1 MIYERDRGRD
11 THVPPCRQMTD
22 HVDWPRAA
30 LAALLLCASC
40 SVMVCAWYLHLRAHS
55 WGMPKAILISWA
67 IAAFEYCL
75 QVPGNRIGAS
85 AGLSAAQLRGLA
97 ELAVLVSFLV
107 FQIKVLQQPLLWN
120 HVVGFAV
127 VLLGVLIVLG
137 GPFTSEV
144 GAAEGVALPVRVSA
158 KDLQRTSKGLPPVRW
173 ELPSVSPPPPPSASG
188 TGGAVAA
195 GSH

>member
-1 MIYERDRGRD
+1 MLRS
-11 THVPPCRQMTD
+11 CAA
-22 HVDWPRAA
+22 WP
-30 LAALLLCASC
+30 S
-40 SVMVCAWYLHLRAHS
+40 SPS
-55 WGMPKAILISWA
+55 
-67 IAAFEYCL
+67 
-75 QVPGNRIGAS
+75 
-85 AGLSAAQLRGLA
+85 
-97 ELAVLVSFLV
+97 SFLV

-188 TGGAVAA
+188 CRVPEVPSPLGVTEPPSAEPAA
-195 GSH
+195 RLAWTADA